1 MPLAEGSSRA
11 VISSNIATEVRAGND
26 PKQAAAIAYSKARG
40 DAGESEY
47 TVKFSKGYEVTMW
60 AKSESEAR
68 KIAMEVAYD
77 KGRRD
82 EKITSVRK
90 EDDRRGDVDVGS
102 LDPVRLDAVCDAV
115 GKLAARFDAYCARR
129 DSNENARNATAMAM
143 AVAAKRVSG
152 KDAPLMEYALS
163 RRDALGD
170 KQTYIEWMPVSKD
183 VYDSTK
189 IGDKVRRGKVIG
201 KNSDGGEYSLR
212 IEFKGP

>member
-11 VISSNIATEVRAGND
+11 TISKNIATEVRAGKD

-40 DAGESEY
+40 DAD
-47 TVKFSKGYEVTMW
+47 
-60 AKSESEAR
+60 
-68 KIAMEVAYD
+68 VA
-77 KGRRD
+77 
-82 EKITSVRK
+82 
-90 EDDRRGDVDVGS
+90 S

-115 GKLAARFDAYCARR
+115 GKLAARFDAYCERR
-129 DSNENARNATAMAM
+129 DSNERLNDPVAMAA